1 MANATLLARSELRS
15 LVTRAARGAGLD
27 WGLAEEAGWAADWLA
42 ARGLPAADW
51 ALLWLDRVGQGLPNP
66 VAIGVALS
74 DGVVLPATPN
84 AKQPLP
90 DDLPAPGYL
99 LPFLHLIAARH
110 GAVEIISPTGRVVTL
125 DAAGQPDFGP
135 GWSSNSAGWSV
146 CVAQERVRP
155 ARPAVE
161 PAVIAALEAFAL
173 NLTVPATSTSRQD
186 AGATGSDND

>member
-66 VAIGVALS
+66 VAVGVALS
-74 DGVVLPATPN
+74 DGVIHAAPLH

-90 DDLPAPGYL
+90 DDLSAPGYL

-110 GAVEIISPTGRVVTL
+110 GPVDIQGPMGRVVTL
-125 DAAGQPDFGP
+125 DAEGQPDFGP
-135 GWSSNSAGWSV
+135 GWSDKSTGWSL
-146 CVAQERVRP
+146 CAAQQMARP
-155 ARPAVE
+155 IRPAVE
-161 PAVIAALEAFAL
+161 PGVIATLEAFAL
-173 NLTVPATSTSRQD
+173 NITVHATSTSRQD
-186 AGATGSDND
+186 AGAAGSDND